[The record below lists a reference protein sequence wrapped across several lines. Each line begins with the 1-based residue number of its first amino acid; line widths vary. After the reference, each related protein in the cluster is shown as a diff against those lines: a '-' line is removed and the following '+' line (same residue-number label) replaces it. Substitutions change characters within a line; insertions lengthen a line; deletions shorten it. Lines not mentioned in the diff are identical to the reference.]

1 MSERIL
7 RALMQLFALV
17 AKAETGSDSGK
28 KVVKV
33 FLEQQLNKELVFQYL
48 STYDEFFIEGVKNI
62 SHIEDY
68 SSKSAKVLTVEETI
82 KILKKMDF
90 VKESLKA

>member
-1 MSERIL
+1 MHETLVSREEL
-7 RALMQLFALV
+7 NRAIETKNYYQI
-17 AKAETGSDSGK
+17 KADMRS
-28 KVVKV
+28 
-33 FLEQQLNKELVFQYL
+33 LN
-48 STYDEFFIEGVKNI
+48 YDEFFIEGVKNI